1 MRATPPWLA
10 ARDFARGFRPQEV
23 QFPPH
28 VSEEPRGGNGRSPKR
43 RGVHAGRTARR
54 RRRDRRP
61 ALAAHAGAGPG
72 ARARTLTAAWLLYAD
87 NHRGRLCRA
96 LPGAVDRPGFHDWVA
111 AGSDEQSLRDGVLW
125 PYVNAA
131 AVYRCPAD
139 EVNASHTYLVNSW
152 LNGEGP
158 PAPGEPAPAKS
169 LSRLRA
175 ASETFVFL
183 EHLDPHG
190 DNARSFRVSPFPN
203 RAWTDLPADGLHG
216 RVGPISFA
224 DGHAIVWKWVSSD
237 HWHRVMPWEETGEG
251 PRIDAD
257 LEQAQRWIGHG
268 PYPPLRGGT

>member
-1 MRATPPWLA
+1 MSRHYQGDRASDDRRQRA
-10 ARDFARGFRPQEV
+10 AFTLVELLVVVGVIAVLLSLLMPALGRARE
-23 QFPPH
+23 H
-28 VSEEPRGGNGRSPKR
+28 
-43 RGVHAGRTARR
+43 ARR
-54 RRRDRRP
+54 
-61 ALAAHAGAGPG
+61 AACLSNL
-72 ARARTLTAAWLLYAD
+72 RSLTAAWLLYAD

-131 AVYRCPAD
+131 GVYRCPAD

-158 PAPGEPAPAKS
+158 PAPGEPAPAQS

-183 EHLDPHG
+183 EHLDPQG

-237 HWHRVMPWEETGEG
+237 HWHRVMPWGETGEG
-251 PRIDAD
+251 PRIDSD